1 MNKSVKIAVV
11 GASGYTGME
20 LLRLLLM
27 HPNAELCCV
36 TSRQYAGQALAD
48 VFPRYRSAA
57 GAELAFSE
65 PDAESIAATGA
76 ELAFLALPHGVAA
89 DYATAL
95 LDLGIKVIDL
105 SADFRLSDPAVYEEF
120 YGAPHPAPELLKE
133 AVYGFPEI
141 RSAEIAKA
149 RLIASPG
156 CYPTSVSLPL
166 IPMLAAKLI
175 DPQSIVTCS
184 MSGVSGAGKTG
195 NVIFSYCEA
204 NESARAY
211 SVPKHRHL
219 SEIEQE
225 LSIAAAEKVTMSFT
239 PHLIP
244 THN

>member
-1 MNKSVKIAVV
+1 
-11 GASGYTGME
+11 ME

-48 VFPRYRSAA
+48 IFPRYRSAA
-57 GAELAFSE
+57 GSELTFSA

-76 ELAFLALPHGVAA
+76 EVAFLALPHGVAA
-89 DYATAL
+89 EYATAL

-120 YGAPHPAPELLKE
+120 YGTPHPAPELLKE
-133 AVYGFPEI
+133 AVYGFPEV

-166 IPMLAAKLI
+166 LPLLKAKLI

-195 NVIFSYCEA
+195 NVMFSYCEA

-211 SVPKHRHL
+211 SVPNTDIYPRSSRSYRSPL
-219 SEIEQE
+219 R
-225 LSIAAAEKVTMSFT
+225 
-239 PHLIP
+239 
-244 THN
+244 NR